1 MYLFKEQDKKIVS
14 QTCKLCLE
22 EIEFTISAEEYKA
35 TNKFPIKKESVH
47 GKPKHK
53 LIVYINQ
60 YLEIENFEI
69 KDVFEEQEEIFVS
82 EDVIKQA
89 LSDINLTDDEIN
101 LYIKTIGRDVVSL
114 GELAII
120 TDKSQ
125 EECKKIAEKFLDIGL
140 FKKIVGATPHYSA
153 LPPYAALVSQLRDFY
168 SYISE
173 IKEQIPR
180 EVDKSFSQ
188 FESEAEDMSQLK
200 DTDEFMQDLKKRMI
214 SEVELQKGEFGEK
227 IKVIDHIK
235 DISTDIES
243 LDDYT
248 KNVMQDQ
255 IEKITQQFE
264 DINSKTAQIIRSQVG
279 DLKNELDNI
288 KSTISDNLQKLRLGV
303 IQQTVEQVVDK
314 VVTNRLK
321 EITQGISTQISV
333 NKMVF
338 TDELQKVTKTLNTE
352 LLAKLRSSIEESLG
366 QLNGI
371 EIKPGEEKA
380 EVVGDIN
387 QDFAKA
393 INVAQGKIEEISEGI
408 FRSMGKLKE
417 IFSERVVDT
426 IQKTLDDILKR
437 LKINEITTEEFW
449 KQARRVSSF
458 TMKDIWFIRSP
469 ESAKA
474 HINEELAK
482 AKLRVLI
489 VAPQITD
496 VDIKKLK
503 EMPRHVNIRIAAH
516 IDPSKD
522 SHNETIIKL
531 DEFDNVDYRNRELQ
545 NLWGINRDYEE
556 VVLCVLSETLVKD
569 ELRTEI
575 AGIGSII
582 EEHIKI
588 FVPILEDAWM
598 SARKEV
604 SKPVKQPQAEPK
616 PSPKPLEESKS
627 KEEPISEM
635 EMKPKE
641 KEKLEP
647 EPIQKSTLT
656 EEPKQEVEIKKS
668 LDDLPPLEKKFLS
681 IGKDLD
687 SIKGK
692 EIATR
697 LEEFHQD
704 YVKEKGYNST
714 IKNIHRNMLDLQERD
729 EILSKPERNE
739 LKMKIKFWRQ
749 KLDF

>member
-1 MYLFKEQDKKIVS
+1 MYLFKEQDEVEIT

-22 EIEFTISAEEYKA
+22 EISFTVSANEYKA
-35 TNKFPIKKESVH
+35 TNKFPIKKENIH

-60 YLEIENFEI
+60 FLEIENFEI
-69 KDVFEEQEEIFVS
+69 QDLIEEQEEIFVS

-89 LSDINLTDDEIN
+89 LSDINLTDEEID
-101 LYIKTIGRDVVSL
+101 LYIKSIGRDVVSL
-114 GELAII
+114 GELSIL
-120 TDKSQ
+120 TGKSQ
-125 EECKKIAEKFLDIGL
+125 EECKAIADKFKDVGL
-140 FKKIVGATPHYSA
+140 FKEIVGATPHYSA
-153 LPPYAALVSQLRDFY
+153 LPPYAALVRQLRDFY

-173 IKEQIPR
+173 LKQEIPR

-188 FESEAEDMSQLK
+188 FESEAEDVSKLK
-200 DTDEFMQDLKKRMI
+200 ETDKFMQDLKKRMI
-214 SEVELQKGEFGEK
+214 SEVEVQKGEFGEK

-235 DISTDIES
+235 DISSDIEN

-279 DLKNELDNI
+279 DLKNELDNV
-288 KSTISDNLQKLRLGV
+288 KTTISENLQKLRLGV

-321 EITQGISTQISV
+321 EITQGINTQISV

-338 TDELQKVTKTLNTE
+338 TDELQKVTKNLNTE
-352 LLAKLRSSIEESLG
+352 LLAKLRSSIEEALG
-366 QLNGI
+366 QINGI
-371 EIKPGEEKA
+371 EIKPGEERK
-380 EVVGDIN
+380 ELSKDMN
-387 QDFAKA
+387 HDFADA
-393 INVAQGKIEEISEGI
+393 INVAQEKIEDISEGI

-417 IFSERVVDT
+417 IFSERVVAT

-469 ESAKA
+469 ESARA
-474 HINEELAK
+474 HINEELSK

-496 VDIKKLK
+496 IDMDKIK
-503 EMPRHVNIRIAAH
+503 EMPKHVNIRIAAH
-516 IDPSKD
+516 IEPSNEE
-522 SHNETIIKL
+522 HNDFIAEL
-531 DEFDNVDYRNRELQ
+531 DQIHNVDYRSRMLQ

-556 VVLCVLSETLVKD
+556 VVLCVLSETEVKG

-598 SARKEV
+598 SARKDIAIQVGNSQVETK
-604 SKPVKQPQAEPK
+604 SPPEPK
-616 PSPKPLEESKS
+616 EEKKVPEPKTREM
-627 KEEPISEM
+627 EEPIVSPPSEQP
-635 EMKPKE
+635 ERGEE
-641 KEKLEP
+641 KETD
-647 EPIQKSTLT
+647 I
-656 EEPKQEVEIKKS
+656 
-668 LDDLPPLEKKFLS
+668 PLEGLTPLQTQLVS
-681 IGKDLD
+681 IMNDLD
-687 SIKGK
+687 SFKGS
-692 EIATR
+692 EIAAR
-697 LEEFHQD
+697 LEEFHQE
-704 YVKEKGYNST
+704 YVKQKGYNST
-714 IKNIHRNMLDLQERD
+714 IKNIHRNMLTLKNRD
-729 EILSKPERNE
+729 EILSKPERDE
-739 LKMKIKFWRQ
+739 LRMKMKFWRK
-749 KLDF
+749 KLEL